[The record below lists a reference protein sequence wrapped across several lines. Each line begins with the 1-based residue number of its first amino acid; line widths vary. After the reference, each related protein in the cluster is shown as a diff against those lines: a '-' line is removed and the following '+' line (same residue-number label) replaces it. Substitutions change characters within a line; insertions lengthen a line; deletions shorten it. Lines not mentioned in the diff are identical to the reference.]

1 MNNSLVNDL
10 WRKIAGIDK
19 RLQRQEAQEKANVA
33 VWDDLVMP
41 LVSTMRGATA
51 KPDYDYT
58 NMGMLFPQNNK
69 GEVVYITVQMPHCWK
84 EGTTVYPHLHF
95 RRTASTIPAFYISYS
110 WTNIGDTIAAFSAAT
125 LLDTFTPAYSAGS
138 IHQIAYLDGGIKGTN
153 KTISS
158 ILNIKLYRNDNTV
171 TGDVLAYQF
180 DIHYLKDSNGSRQ
193 EYVK

>member
-1 MNNSLVNDL
+1 MDNIVNDL
-10 WRKIAGIDK
+10 IAKIKRLEI

-58 NMGMLFPQNNK
+58 NMGMLFPRNDAS
-69 GEVVYITVQMPHCWK
+69 EILYITVQMPHCWAQ
-84 EGTTVYPHLHF
+84 GTRIYPHLHF
-95 RRTASTIPAFYISYS
+95 RRTSSAIPKFYISYS

-158 ILNIKLYRNDNTV
+158 ILNIKLYRNDNAV